1 MAYTIKV
8 NNNSEFC
15 GKGAGGVQFAN
26 GEARTDSARMA
37 AWFREHSGYTVTEEG
52 GATSKTIDAMT
63 VAELKA
69 YAEANGIDLGE
80 AKNKAEIL
88 AVIKEAE

>member
-1 MAYTIKV
+1 MAYVIKV
-8 NNNSEFC
+8 NNNSDFC

-37 AWFREHSGYTVTEEG
+37 AWFKEHPGYTVTEEG
-52 GATSKTIDAMT
+52 GAGSKSIDAMT
-63 VAELKA
+63 VAELKT

-80 AKNKAEIL
+80 AKTKAEIL
-88 AVIKEAE
+88 AAIKETE